1 MKNLKFFLGLPF
13 FMLISCN
20 DADDIVQKINITAN
34 GNWSLVKVSGSIAGV
49 NNTFPQGE
57 ITWKFDEINHTI
69 TIINNNSND
78 ALEDIFNSGVYNYAI
93 TNNPTN
99 GICTQNI
106 EINATDFG
114 CFSEIENKIIISQSV
129 TDGFDLQLIKQ

>member
-13 FMLISCN
+13 FMLMSCS

-34 GNWSLVKVSGSIAGV
+34 GNWSLVKVSGTIAGV
-49 NNTFPQGE
+49 NNTFPEGV
-57 ITWKFDEINHTI
+57 ITWKFDEVNRTI
-69 TIINNNSND
+69 TIINNNPNN

-93 TNNPTN
+93 TNNAIN
-99 GICTQNI
+99 AICTENI

-114 CFSEIENKIIISQSV
+114 CFSEIENKIIITQSV
-129 TDGFDLQLIKQ
+129 ADGFDLLLIKQ